1 MPDNPLFSHAGTTA
15 LFSHAA
21 ASPPPAFEPAV
32 QAEAAGEATP
42 EQVALLEGEPAL
54 WRRTVERLLAEVEES
69 LHSVKANGG
78 LDAEEREQIVA
89 DFEDERL
96 DLARALARLG
106 GPPVEELI
114 EAPAEVRL
122 QASWAAGKVVVWAGG
137 RGAKPADGEELADR
151 LEAAGA
157 PAEGWDVHPAVVLP
171 TGERADALSLPV
183 GDGLGWLVALGA
195 GQDVEHVG
203 ASVAWLGRI
212 AVW

>member
-1 MPDNPLFSHAGTTA
+1 MPDNPMFSHAGPTA

-42 EQVALLEGEPAL
+42 AQLALLEAEPAL

-69 LHSVKANGG
+69 LQSVKVKG

-114 EAPAEVRL
+114 EAPAEVR
-122 QASWAAGKVVVWAGG
+122 
-137 RGAKPADGEELADR
+137 
-151 LEAAGA
+151 
-157 PAEGWDVHPAVVLP
+157 
-171 TGERADALSLPV
+171 
-183 GDGLGWLVALGA
+183 
-195 GQDVEHVG
+195 
-203 ASVAWLGRI
+203 
-212 AVW
+212 